1 VGDLSTDLVEV
12 IDKMKA
18 SGWGSR
24 DILSFV
30 KTVLQNREE
39 DDSKQRDMSRQEI
52 FDDWK

>member
-1 VGDLSTDLVEV
+1 MGDLSTDLVEV

-18 SGWGSR
+18 SGWGSS

-39 DDSKQRDMSRQEI
+39 DDPKEKDMGRQET
-52 FDDWK
+52 FDD